1 MKLTETEQ
9 AELKALARMTDDKSL
24 DRFIE
29 LLAKEDRM
37 DGTNALRGKVRESIT
52 RTYPEYTKALRGK
65 VRESITRAFPEYTEA
80 QIDIFL
86 RGRVRGWDLR
96 ESESPDWWPHHIEA
110 LAAAV
115 KSLHPSMN
123 DQEVAQ
129 WVKTHEERALAA
141 KGKDPVKGDSTIVM
155 HLDSEDTAET
165 ESHWLQDGLK
175 KLHPNWSQSQ
185 IDEWVK
191 KNETLALS
199 FKGLHPEGNAA
210 DAIRAADP
218 KLAGGHGPLGGNG

>member
-1 MKLTETEQ
+1 MRLTEAEQ
-9 AELKALARMTDDKSL
+9 AELMECALATDKKSV
-24 DRFIE
+24 DRFGE
-29 LLAKEDRM
+29 LLKKIDSPVGSGVTARD
-37 DGTNALRGKVRESIT
+37 TYPHVIRGAVRES
-52 RTYPEYTKALRGK
+52 
-65 VRESITRAFPEYTEA
+65 VTRAYPEYTEA

-86 RGRVRGWDLR
+86 RGRGWDLR

-115 KSLHPSMN
+115 KSLHPSLN

-155 HLDSEDTAET
+155 HLDSEDKTET